1 MTAKIEKLEEES
13 NDILVQNMIN
23 AQDEVDFMD
32 EETTKL
38 LKLQIEERLQQTK
51 SVEEQINNLPTIW
64 SLIQTSYNIVY
75 CPIITLSHYLPLF
88 LLNSVWCFRAGF
100 QSLCQPGHLLSNQI
114 KQLWPIVV
122 SKTNFESF
130 AARTCGEKFFIRN
143 RISTL
148 VVSFK
153 MTEDEDRLIEDES
166 LGNDVLPTKDE
177 FANWKRWSIIILFAL
192 FNVNMSYQVRI
203 N

>member
-64 SLIQTSYNIVY
+64 SLIQASYNIVY
-75 CPIITLSHYLPLF
+75 CPIITLSHHLPLF
-88 LLNSVWCFRAGF
+88 LLNSVWCFRG
-100 QSLCQPGHLLSNQI
+100 
-114 KQLWPIVV
+114 
-122 SKTNFESF
+122 SK
-130 AARTCGEKFFIRN
+130 I
-143 RISTL
+143 
-148 VVSFK
+148 
-153 MTEDEDRLIEDES
+153 
-166 LGNDVLPTKDE
+166 
-177 FANWKRWSIIILFAL
+177 
-192 FNVNMSYQVRI
+192 
-203 N
+203 